1 MFPVNCPKTRNEE
14 FGQLLEALT
23 EKYCQTVM
31 KLDELIGQFD
41 TLKDKNDKVIKF
53 QDENFSK
60 HDNGIEDVVAQHRWR
75 KHYEIAFCNI
85 SFSILG
91 QVPKVPHL
99 QGRKL
104 CNISV
109 NYDLRWHYG
118 SGSKRALSAR

>member
-60 HDNGIEDVVAQHRWR
+60 HDNGIEDVVAQHRWG
-75 KHYEIAFCNI
+75 NI
-85 SFSILG
+85 CKIVFFFNVSFQKSRFKAG
-91 QVPKVPHL
+91 
-99 QGRKL
+99 G
-104 CNISV
+104 
-109 NYDLRWHYG
+109 G
-118 SGSKRALSAR
+118 SSACDETS

>member
-60 HDNGIEDVVAQHRWR
+60 HDNGIEDVVAQRRWG
-75 KHYEIAFCNI
+75 NI
-85 SFSILG
+85 CKIVFFFNVFFSEVSFQSRRRI
-91 QVPKVPHL
+91 
-99 QGRKL
+99 
-104 CNISV
+104 IS
-109 NYDLRWHYG
+109 L
-118 SGSKRALSAR
+118 

>member
-60 HDNGIEDVVAQHRWR
+60 I
-75 KHYEIAFCNI
+75 F
-85 SFSILG
+85 
-91 QVPKVPHL
+91 QVL
-99 QGRKL
+99 DRL
-104 CNISV
+104 
-109 NYDLRWHYG
+109 
-118 SGSKRALSAR
+118 SKNWDQRDSK

>member
-60 HDNGIEDVVAQHRWR
+60 HDNGIEDIVAQHRWGNI
-75 KHYEIAFCNI
+75 YEIVFFLNI
-85 SFSILG
+85 SFQKPRFKAG
-91 QVPKVPHL
+91 
-99 QGRKL
+99 G
-104 CNISV
+104 
-109 NYDLRWHYG
+109 G
-118 SGSKRALSAR
+118 SSACDETS